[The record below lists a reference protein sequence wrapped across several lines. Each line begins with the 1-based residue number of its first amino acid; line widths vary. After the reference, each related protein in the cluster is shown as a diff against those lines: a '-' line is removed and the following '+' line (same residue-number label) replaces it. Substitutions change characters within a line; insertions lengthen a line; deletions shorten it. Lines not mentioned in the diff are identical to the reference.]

1 MEINDSILN
10 ALLESST
17 ALQYA
22 VAAGLPVQRMYTM
35 ADTAKYLG
43 IHPRTLYNEVK
54 AGRLKP
60 FAPSGS
66 RNRRFDVREVDRWI
80 EEGSR

>member
-1 MEINDSILN
+1 MELKDPILS
-10 ALLESST
+10 ALLEQSA
-17 ALQYA
+17 ALQFA
-22 VAAGLPVQRMYTM
+22 VAAGLPVQRMYT
-35 ADTAKYLG
+35 ASDTAKYLG

-60 FAPSGS
+60 FTPCGS

>member
-1 MEINDSILN
+1 MELKDPILS
-10 ALLESST
+10 ALLEQSA
-17 ALQYA
+17 ALQFA
-22 VAAGLPVQRMYTM
+22 VAAGLPVQRMYT
-35 ADTAKYLG
+35 ANDTAKYLG

-60 FAPSGS
+60 FTPCGS